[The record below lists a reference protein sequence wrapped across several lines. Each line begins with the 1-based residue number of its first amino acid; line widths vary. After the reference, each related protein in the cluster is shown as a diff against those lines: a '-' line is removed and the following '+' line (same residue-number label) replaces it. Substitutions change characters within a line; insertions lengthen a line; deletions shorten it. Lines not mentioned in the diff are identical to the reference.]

1 MRFNLAMPRHRDR
14 EHLRTTFGSVAEQYD
29 RARPSY
35 PAAIFDDL
43 AEIAGLEPGAR
54 VIEVGPGTG
63 KATVELV
70 RRGYDVT
77 GVELSPDLADVA
89 RRNAPGATIVVAEFE
104 RWQPEQ
110 AGFDAIVATA
120 AYHWVDPEH
129 RYAKPLALLK
139 PGGAL
144 AVVHGRHVLPVG
156 GDPLWAEMQEDYDA
170 VVPHPDN
177 APPPPPE
184 EIADEWGDEFRAS
197 RVFERVEERRHL
209 QSLVYSADEYVDVL
223 GTFSDNIALPAAQR
237 DELFE
242 RIHRRIAA
250 RPGGTVTKHYLLTL
264 TVGLTPA

>member
-1 MRFNLAMPRHRDR
+1 MPPHPDR
-14 EHLRTTFGSVAEQYD
+14 ERLRVTFGSVAEQYD

-54 VIEVGPGTG
+54 IVEVGPGTG

-70 RRGYDVT
+70 RRGYVVT

-89 RRNAPGATIVVAEFE
+89 RRNAPGAEIVVAEFE
-104 RWQPEQ
+104 QWQPET

-120 AYHWVDPEH
+120 AYHWIAPDH
-129 RYAKPLALLK
+129 RYTKPLAVLK

-144 AVVHGRHVLPVG
+144 AVVHGQQVLPAD
-156 GDPLWAEMQEDYDA
+156 GDSLWAEVQEDYDA

-177 APPPPPE
+177 APPPRPE
-184 EIADEWGDEFRAS
+184 DVPHEWTDEFCSAG
-197 RVFERVEERRHL
+197 VFDGVEERRHL
-209 QSLVYSADEYVDVL
+209 QRLVYTANEYVALL
-223 GTFSDNIALPAAQR
+223 GTFSQNIALPPEQR
-237 DELFE
+237 EELFR
-242 RIHRRIAA
+242 RIHARIAA
-250 RPGGTVTKHYLLTL
+250 RPSGTVTKHYLLLL

>member
-1 MRFNLAMPRHRDR
+1 MPRHRDR
-14 EHLRTTFGSVAEQYD
+14 ELLRTTFGSVAEQYD

-54 VIEVGPGTG
+54 IVEVGPGTG

-89 RRNAPGATIVVAEFE
+89 RRNAPGAEMIVAEFE
-104 RWQPEQ
+104 DWLPET

-120 AYHWVDPEH
+120 AYHWIAPAH

-139 PGGAL
+139 AGGAL
-144 AVVHGRHVLPVG
+144 AVVHGRHVLPAG
-156 GDPLWAEMQEDYDA
+156 GDPVWAEVQEDYDA

-184 EIADEWGDEFRAS
+184 EITDEWGAEFRAS
-197 RVFERVEERRHL
+197 GVFERVKARHHL
-209 QSLVYSADEYVDVL
+209 QPLVFTADEYVDLL
-223 GTFSDNIALPAAQR
+223 GTFSPNLVLPPEQR
-237 DELFE
+237 DELFR
-242 RIHRRIAA
+242 RIHARIAA
-250 RPGGTVTKHYLLTL
+250 RPSGTVTKHYLLTL
-264 TVGLTPA
+264 TVGVTPAA